1 MSTQGD
7 AGTPIS
13 LLAEEQ
19 HQHFRLLELPPELL
33 EILTSANPPT
43 LYFKSAEV
51 APGESAGN
59 AVLCTHDKTYNIRQ
73 KNSSNTV
80 YVLQPHESND
90 ESGKQ
95 RIQIISQPQSTL
107 ETTPAPKPCAAPYIR
122 QLLPVL
128 SSTGQPVGAR
138 DSLTKAQL
146 FAHIPASDA
155 ECELAFRDLAV
166 LVDEYGKCMIPSAQ
180 LRLDTWHSILAAAR
194 ARSIDLT
201 ASLTSNSVD
210 LLRTDVSDV
219 NDLQGTLVSAIVR
232 SVLIQYDGGIAT
244 QDVRIDPSALV
255 RWVGITRLEAMSA
268 KTSTA
273 VSMFKSAWKDD
284 MPELWRSKVDLTLLA
299 GRYTL
304 SDGGMTI
311 HFRDY
316 QLDLEDDV
324 SASTAPDGKAAAGSK
339 RKQWH
344 EKFRPSKR
352 PT

>member
-1 MSTQGD
+1 MSTQSSTGI
-7 AGTPIS
+7 PVS
-13 LLAEEQ
+13 LLAEAQ

-33 EILTSANPPT
+33 EVLTSANPPT

-51 APGESAGN
+51 VAGGSAGN

-90 ESGKQ
+90 EPGKQ

-107 ETTPAPKPCAAPYIR
+107 ETTPAPKPCAAAYIR

-128 SSTGQPVGAR
+128 ASTGQSVGAR

-146 FAHIPASDA
+146 FANIPASDA
-155 ECELAFRDLAV
+155 ECEVALRELAV
-166 LVDEYGKCMIPSAQ
+166 LFDEHGKCMLPSAQ

-194 ARSIDLT
+194 ARPIDLT
-201 ASLTSNSVD
+201 ASLASNSID

-219 NDLQGTLVSAIVR
+219 DDLQGTLVTAIVG
-232 SVLIQYDGGIAT
+232 SVLIQSEEGIDT
-244 QDVRIDPSALV
+244 EDVRIDPSALV
-255 RWVGITRLEAMSA
+255 RWAGITRLEAMSA
-268 KTSTA
+268 KTSTTA
-273 VSMFKSAWKDD
+273 SVFKSAWRDD
-284 MPELWRSKVDLTLLA
+284 MPELWRSMVDTALLA

-304 SDGGMTI
+304 SDGGKTI

-324 SASTAPDGKAAAGSK
+324 SASTAPDGRAAGSK

-344 EKFRPSKR
+344 EKFRPTKR

>member
-1 MSTQGD
+1 MTD
-7 AGTPIS
+7 D
-13 LLAEEQ
+13 EQ

-33 EILTSANPPT
+33 EVLTSANPPT

-51 APGESAGN
+51 APGGSAGN

-73 KNSSNTV
+73 KNSSNTI
-80 YVLQPHESND
+80 YVLQPHEAND
-90 ESGKQ
+90 GPGKQ
-95 RIQIISQPQSTL
+95 RMQIISQPQSTL
-107 ETTPAPKPCAAPYIR
+107 EITLALRPCAAAYIR

-128 SSTGQPVGAR
+128 SSTGQSVGAR

-146 FAHIPASDA
+146 FSHIAASDA
-155 ECELAFRDLAV
+155 ECEIAFRDLAV
-166 LVDEYGKCMIPSAQ
+166 LVDQHGKCMLPSAQ

-194 ARSIDLT
+194 ARPIDLT
-201 ASLTSNSVD
+201 ASLASNRID

-219 NDLQGTLVSAIVR
+219 NDLQGTLVSAIVG
-232 SVLIQYDGGIAT
+232 SVLEQYDGGLVT
-244 QDVRIDPSALV
+244 EDVRIDPSALV

-268 KTSTA
+268 KTSTTA
-273 VSMFKSAWKDD
+273 SVFKSAWKDD
-284 MPELWRSKVDLTLLA
+284 MPELWRSKVDIALLA

-304 SDGGMTI
+304 SDGGKTI

-344 EKFRPSKR
+344 EKFRPSKK
-352 PT
+352 PA